1 MMKSE
6 QSYDS
11 LLKVYFPFYSF
22 SGSHREIGRQYG
34 ESCRKLIHRHLS
46 LVEDRMKARAGA
58 GKKQIEEVVMQFR
71 SYVQRYADYF
81 DEEIVGLSEGAD
93 LTLSEAYALQLRA
106 ELNRQLSAGNECT
119 TYAVREDKTGN
130 HIGLIG
136 QDADLPAFYSEIGI
150 VTEICPDDAPAVLQ
164 FTPAGQIS
172 YIGINNQ
179 GMACFGN
186 FLSCDGWK
194 VGFPR
199 YLLSRL
205 ALTHTNVEEA
215 LRHLSTISRAS
226 SRNLIMM
233 DAKGEMADMETTA
246 DRHAILR
253 DQDGL
258 LCHSNH
264 YLSPELLSEERHSVK
279 GLANS
284 KARYARMSQLL
295 KEHIGCIDAD
305 KMEEILRDRT
315 GEYPICRMLG
325 DEDSDTITAASVIA
339 MPTKG
344 VLRVA
349 VGPPNLYEYKEYRFS
364 DKSRCKGE

>member
-1 MMKSE
+1 MMKPD
-6 QSYDS
+6 QSQNH
-11 LLKVYFPFYSF
+11 LLKKHFPFYSF

-34 ESCRKLIHRHLS
+34 ESCRELIHRHLA
-46 LVEDRMKARAGA
+46 LVEERMKTRAGA

-71 SYVQRYADYF
+71 SYVQQYANYF
-81 DEEIVGLSEGAD
+81 DDEIVGLSEGAG
-93 LTLSEAYALQLRA
+93 LTLSEAYTLQLRA

-119 TYAVREDKTGN
+119 TYAIREDKTAN
-130 HIGLIG
+130 HVGLIG
-136 QDADLPAFYSEIGI
+136 QDADLPAFYAEIGI
-150 VTEICPDDAPAVLQ
+150 VTEISPDDAPAVLQ

-172 YIGINNQ
+172 YIGMNDR

-215 LRHLSTISRAS
+215 LSHLATISRAS

-246 DRHAILR
+246 DRYAVLR

-264 YLSPELLSEERHSVK
+264 YLSLELLSEERHSVR

-284 KARYARMSQLL
+284 KARYARMSHLL
-295 KEHIGCIDAD
+295 KEHAGHIDAD

-339 MPTKG
+339 MPAKG
-344 VLRVA
+344 TMRVA
-349 VGPPNLYEYKEYRFS
+349 IGPPNLYEYKMYQFS
-364 DKSRCKGE
+364 ER